1 MTSTLLKGV
10 LLAAA
15 AVLAGPLQA
24 AADGVQIVQRM
35 TSGGTTDTFRI
46 QIDASHM
53 RMETTGPTGQKQTVI
68 FDGARQVLWM
78 IDASRRTYNEMT
90 KADVDRMG
98 GQISDAMA
106 QMQQQMANMPPEAR
120 AQMEAMMRGRGM
132 PGAPPRT
139 EYRRAGS
146 DRVGTWA
153 CDKYDIVRNGQK
165 AGEIC
170 TVAPSALGFTPA
182 DFAVTRQLADFF
194 QRLMPQGADRMFAIG
209 TEQAQ
214 GYNGV
219 PVKHVTMEGQRQTVI
234 EVTEAGRQAFPA
246 STFEVPAGYKK
257 EDFMNPGGR

>member
-1 MTSTLLKGV
+1 VKSMLLKGV

-68 FDGARQVLWM
+68 FDGGRQVMWM

-98 GQISDAMA
+98 GQLSDAMA
-106 QMQQQMANMPPEAR
+106 EMQKQMANMPPEV
-120 AQMEAMMRGRGM
+120 QAMMRGRGM
-132 PGAPPRT
+132 PGVAGAPARS

-146 DRVGTWA
+146 DRVGTWT
-153 CDKYDIVRNGQK
+153 CDKYDVYRNNQK
-165 AGEIC
+165 TGEIC

-194 QRLMPQGADRMFAIG
+194 QRLMPQGADRLFAIG

-219 PVKHVTMEGQRQTVI
+219 PVKHPGKVLYLDQSG
-234 EVTEAGRQAFPA
+234 AGPNSPSVSLKRRW
-246 STFEVPAGYKK
+246 FE
-257 EDFMNPGGR
+257 